1 MWRLAHAHGTLLALL
16 NISYGII
23 SDPNSINGGQQL
35 RFKGAC
41 WLPDW
46 LIPGGFFLAGL
57 FAYES
62 TPGLGTLLVPS
73 GASPVSSLA
82 SSWLPAAVKHNEKL
96 AAHAKN
102 SPPLELY
109 RPA

>member
-1 MWRLAHAHGTLLALL
+1 MWRLAHTHGTLLALL

-23 SDPNSINGGQQL
+23 SIRTQSRNQQL
-35 RFKGAC
+35 GSRALLASG
-41 WLPDW
+41 L

-62 TPGLGTLLVPS
+62 TPGLGTLLVPA
-73 GASPVSSLA
+73 GASLLA
-82 SSWLPAAVKHNEKL
+82 LGIFLAAHSVKNEKL

-102 SPPLELY
+102 SSP
-109 RPA
+109 